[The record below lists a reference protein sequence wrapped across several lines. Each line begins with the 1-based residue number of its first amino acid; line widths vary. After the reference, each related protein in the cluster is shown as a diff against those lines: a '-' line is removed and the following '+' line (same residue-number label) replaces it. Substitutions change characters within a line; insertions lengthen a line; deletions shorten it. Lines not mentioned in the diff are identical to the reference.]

1 MAKKII
7 IALVSMI
14 IVLAGIGFYFT
25 PYLTYRNIREAAENN
40 DAKALSEY
48 IDFPAIK
55 KSLKENFKAKIEI
68 TEKKDGDKFAGMGA
82 AIASAFINPLVDA
95 FVTPET
101 ISMMMQGNLP
111 SLMKKERRSKE
122 QQEEKKSEPAGD
134 KKKKSRSDGPDIL
147 TYYDSLNKFIVEIR
161 KKGSRDEPIAL
172 IFKRN
177 RLIYWKLSAVM
188 LP

>member
-1 MAKKII
+1 MIKKITI
-7 IALVSMI
+7 TLISIVIALG
-14 IVLAGIGFYFT
+14 GIAFYCT
-25 PYLTYRNIREAAENN
+25 PYMTYRNIRIAAENN

-48 IDFPAIK
+48 IDFPAVK
-55 KSLKENFKAKIEI
+55 KSLKENFKAKVEV
-68 TEKKDGDKFAGMGA
+68 TEKKEGDKFAGMGA

-101 ISMMMQGNLP
+101 ISMMMKGNMP
-111 SLMKKERRSKE
+111 SLTKKERHA
-122 QQEEKKSEPAGD
+122 EKKSEPAGE
-134 KKKKSRSDGPDIL
+134 KKNNHDAGGPEIM
-147 TYYDSLNKFIVEIR
+147 TYYDSLNKFVVEIK
-161 KKGSRDEPIAL
+161 KKGAGKEPIAL

>member
-1 MAKKII
+1 MMRKIT
-7 IALVSMI
+7 IALVSI
-14 IVLAGIGFYFT
+14 VIVLAGIAFYCT
-25 PYLTYRNIREAAENN
+25 PYLAYRNIRMAAENK
-40 DAKALSEY
+40 DAETLSEY

-55 KSLKENFKAKIEI
+55 KSLKENFKAKIEV
-68 TEKKDGDKFAGMGA
+68 TEKKEGDTLAGMGA

-101 ISMMMQGNLP
+101 ISMMMKGNLP
-111 SLMKKERRSKE
+111 SIMKKERRG
-122 QQEEKKSEPAGD
+122 EKKTGQDGD
-134 KKKKSRSDGPDIL
+134 KKAGRSAGSPDIWM
-147 TYYDSLNKFIVEIR
+147 YYDTFNKFVVEI
-161 KKGSRDEPIAL
+161 KKKDAGEEPIAL